1 MYKLSNL
8 QKKFSMKTACLF
20 ALFLFSTHLLQAQ
33 NEMRRQLQ
41 AQFIDSPD
49 GSVIEIPEGRFQMNM
64 ALWMDGKKNI
74 TLRGKGMDKTILS
87 FKDQLAGAEGIKIT
101 NSSQITIQDLTVQDS
116 KGDLIK
122 AQGLDGLILKN
133 VKAEWTGKPS
143 KDNGAYA
150 LYPVQC
156 KNVLIDS
163 CIAIGAS
170 DAGIYV
176 GQSQYVIVR
185 NSKAINNV
193 AGIEIENTLYADVYN
208 NEATEN
214 TGGILIFDLPNLVQ
228 KKGGHVRVFNNHV
241 HHNNFPNFAP
251 KGNIVGKV
259 PLGTGMMV
267 LATNNVEIY
276 NNRIVNNRTAGTAIV
291 SYYISEIPIN
301 DPSYYPYPDHIY
313 IHHNLYERK
322 KQRTT
327 MKGRMGLMF
336 RLKVRF
342 GKNVP
347 HIIYDGIADDKVTS
361 QAICI
366 RNNTNQSI
374 GNIKAANKFKGITR
388 DMAPYDCNGVK
399 QEEVKLAMRNAGID

>member
-1 MYKLSNL
+1 
-8 QKKFSMKTACLF
+8 MKPACLLITI
-20 ALFLFSTHLLQAQ
+20 LFFVLMANSQD
-33 NEMRRQLQ
+33 MRRRLQ
-41 AQFIDSPD
+41 AQFIESPD
-49 GSVIEIPEGRFQMNM
+49 GVVIEIPEGRFQLNM

-74 TLRGKGMDKTILS
+74 TIQGKGMDKTILS
-87 FKDQLAGAEGIKIT
+87 FKNQLAGAEGIKIT
-101 NSSQITIQDLTVQDS
+101 NSSNITIADITVQDS

-122 AQGLDGLILKN
+122 AQLVDGFTLRN

-156 KNVLIDS
+156 KNVLIEG
-163 CIAIGAS
+163 CVAIGAS

-176 GQSQYVIVR
+176 GQSQHVIVR
-185 NSKAINNV
+185 NNNAYNNV

-228 KKGGHVRVFNNHV
+228 KKGGHVRVFNNHI
-241 HHNNFPNFAP
+241 HHNNYPNFAP

-259 PLGTGMMV
+259 PPGTGVMV

-276 NNRIVNNRTAGTAIV
+276 SNRIINNRTAGTAIV
-291 SYYISEIPIN
+291 SYYISEIPIK
-301 DPSYYPYPDHIY
+301 DESYYPYPDHIY
-313 IHHNLYERK
+313 IHDNSYARK

-347 HIIYDGIADDKVTS
+347 HIIYDGIVDDKIKNT
-361 QAICI
+361 AICI
-366 RNNTNQSI
+366 RNNENQSMA
-374 GNIKAANKFKGITR
+374 NIKAANKFKGITR
-388 DMAPYDCNGVK
+388 DMSAYNCDGVK
-399 QEEVKLAMRNAGID
+399 QEEVKLVMAMPDIEREH

>member
-1 MYKLSNL
+1 
-8 QKKFSMKTACLF
+8 MKAACL
-20 ALFLFSTHLLQAQ
+20 LIIILSCMLLTRAQ
-33 NEMRRQLQ
+33 DMRRQLQ
-41 AQFIDSPD
+41 AQFIETPD
-49 GSVIEIPEGRFQMNM
+49 GEVIVIPEGRYQLNM

-74 TLRGKGMDKTILS
+74 IIKGKGMDKTILS

-101 NSSQITIQDLTVQDS
+101 NSSNITIQDMTVQDS

-122 AQGLDGLILKN
+122 AQLVDGLIIKN

-156 KNVLIDS
+156 KNVLIDG

-185 NSKAINNV
+185 NCKAINNV
-193 AGIEIENTLYADVYN
+193 AGIEIENTLNADVYN

-214 TGGILIFDLPNLVQ
+214 TGGILIFDLPNLIQ
-228 KKGGHVRVFNNHV
+228 KKGGHVRVFNNHI
-241 HHNNFPNFAP
+241 HHNNYPNFAP
-251 KGNIVGKV
+251 KGNIVGKI
-259 PLGTGMMV
+259 PLGTGVMV

-276 NNRIVNNRTAGTAIV
+276 NNRIINNRTAGTVIV
-291 SYYISEIPIN
+291 SYYIAEIPVK
-301 DPSYYPYPDHIY
+301 DESYYPYPDHIF
-313 IHHNLYERK
+313 IHDNSYARK

-347 HIIYDGIADDKVTS
+347 HIIYDGIVDDKVKNP
-361 QAICI
+361 AICI
-366 RNNTNQSI
+366 RNNENQSI
-374 GNIKAANKFKGITR
+374 ANIKAANKFKGISR
-388 DMAPYDCNGVK
+388 DMSVFDCEGKVGN
-399 QEEVKLAMRNAGID
+399 